1 MKQWF
6 EENMVGSFWTR
17 FDEMIEDLQEY
28 GYQIL
33 EANDE
38 YINVE
43 DEVLLYLGHANAT
56 IWIDR
61 VCEV

>member
-6 EENMVGSFWTR
+6 EENMAGNFWTR